1 MPVGF
6 SRQSGLAMLR
16 PGFRWLFFL
25 ILIFVNGMATAEDEE
40 DAFLS
45 AIAEEAKKV
54 EQRADVGGQSEQ
66 APLAEGGPTQEEF
79 EANLKS
85 RYLGSFTFYRKL
97 PGRSQEEIYLDYKS
111 GVPIGDIRKKIMDRF
126 LHR

>member
-16 PGFRWLFFL
+16 PGILWLLFL
-25 ILIFVNGMATAEDEE
+25 IPLFVSGLATAEDED

-45 AIAEEAKKV
+45 AIAEEASKV
-54 EQRADVGGQSEQ
+54 EQRGDVGGQSEQ
-66 APLAEGGPTQEEF
+66 APLVEGGPTQEEF

-111 GVPIGDIRKKIMDRF
+111 GASIGDIRKKIMDRF

>member
-25 ILIFVNGMATAEDEE
+25 ILIFVSGVVTAED

-45 AIAEEAKKV
+45 AIAEEVKKV
-54 EQRADVGGQSEQ
+54 EQRGDVGGQSEQ

-111 GVPIGDIRKKIMDRF
+111 GASIGDIRKKIMDRF

>member
-25 ILIFVNGMATAEDEE
+25 ILIFVSGVVTAEDED

-54 EQRADVGGQSEQ
+54 EQRGDVGGQSEQ

-111 GVPIGDIRKKIMDRF
+111 GASIGDIRKKIMDRF

>member
-1 MPVGF
+1 MSVGF

-25 ILIFVNGMATAEDEE
+25 MLVFVSGLATAEDED

-54 EQRADVGGQSEQ
+54 EQRGDVDGQSEQ
-66 APLAEGGPTQEEF
+66 APLEDGGPTQKEF

-111 GVPIGDIRKKIMDRF
+111 GVSIGEIRKKIMDRF